1 MTLANSALPE
11 TEVIDDSID
20 LASLLEEIVAA
31 MGRIQDSIDG
41 ISDTQSE
48 ILEKLDNLGLGDGL
62 GLTEFES

>member
-41 ISDTQSE
+41 ISETQSE